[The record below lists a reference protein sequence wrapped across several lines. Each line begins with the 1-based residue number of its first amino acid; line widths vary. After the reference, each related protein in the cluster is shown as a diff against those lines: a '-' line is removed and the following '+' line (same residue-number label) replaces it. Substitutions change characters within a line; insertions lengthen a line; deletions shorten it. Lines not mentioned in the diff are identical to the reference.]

1 METTEFLNT
10 LPNSV
15 INSNI
20 ECPAVIMQTKTICS
34 VHYLF
39 FSWCY
44 EWVYNGID
52 VHMVN
57 DILLNLNVIYLS
69 TIQG

>member
-1 METTEFLNT
+1 MIAKVSKLIHY
-10 LPNSV
+10 PNSV

-39 FSWCY
+39 FRGAMNEC
-44 EWVYNGID
+44 I
-52 VHMVN
+52 MV
-57 DILLNLNVIYLS
+57 
-69 TIQG
+69 